1 MPLVLCSTDSLE
13 IGEEEQV
20 GYGIKLSGDP
30 CLPVTVNVSPILV
43 DPVNPIEILGADQSG
58 ILQLQFDQQNWDQ
71 WQMVSVKGIIDPEPP
86 PSKTLAIAQYLA
98 DDPTEGSVIPVTIL
112 DKKTG
117 GKGYLAADIN
127 FDAQVNFKDLGLWM
141 ADWLKS
147 TRAEDE
153 IPWDGPWQNQDIG
166 TTGGDAFYD
175 PQTEVWTIHGN
186 GADIWGTSDQ
196 FHYVYQQ
203 PGLCQLTVT
212 VHSLEDTHEWAKA
225 GVMARAEL
233 TTDSG
238 YAMIVVTPH
247 RGVAFQWRP
256 GSGEETQSIH
266 GGPAATITTPVSL
279 RLVVNG
285 DTATGYYY
293 SNGSWVQLGS
303 VTLEGHLHGV
313 KIGGGKSLGMML
325 TSHAEDVLATATF
338 GREIV
343 SLGPQPEPPD

>member
-1 MPLVLCSTDSLE
+1 MMLTSHAEDVLATATFGREIVSL
-13 IGEEEQV
+13 GPQ
-20 GYGIKLSGDP
+20 
-30 CLPVTVNVSPILV
+30 
-43 DPVNPIEILGADQSG
+43 
-58 ILQLQFDQQNWDQ
+58 
-71 WQMVSVKGIIDPEPP
+71 PEPP

-147 TRAEDE
+147 TRAE
-153 IPWDGPWQNQDIG
+153 DIG

-293 SNGSWVQLGS
+293 SNGSWVQLGNRRRQVPRDDAHFTRRRRPGDS
-303 VTLEGHLHGV
+303 HVRSRDCQPWPATGTTRLMEIRKTITLSERSENEV
-313 KIGGGKSLGMML
+313 KNIKKLNFDTCFSGQRFGM
-325 TSHAEDVLATATF
+325 E
-338 GREIV
+338 
-343 SLGPQPEPPD
+343 